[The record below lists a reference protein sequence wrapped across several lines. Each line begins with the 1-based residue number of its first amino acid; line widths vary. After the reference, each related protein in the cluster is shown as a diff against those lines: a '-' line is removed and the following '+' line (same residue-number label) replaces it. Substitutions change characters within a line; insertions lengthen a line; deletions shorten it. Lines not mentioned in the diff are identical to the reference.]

1 MTSRDSEAIR
11 TRIDTLVTAV
21 KARDLDAVR
30 TVFAADIVSFDIVP
44 PLRHTGVAAKT
55 KNWADVFAAYDE
67 LDYELRDLTV
77 TTGADIG
84 FSYSL
89 NRISGTL
96 RTGVR
101 TAMWVRWTGCW
112 RRIDGEWRIVHD
124 QVSVP
129 AELPGGTALTGLE
142 P

>member
-1 MTSRDSEAIR
+1 MSSQDEVRSRIE
-11 TRIDTLVTAV
+11 TLVVAI
-21 KARDLDAVR
+21 KKRDLDAVR
-30 TVFAADIVSFDIVP
+30 EVFAPEIVSFDIVA
-44 PLRHTGVAAKT
+44 PLRHEGVAAKT

-67 LDYELRDLTV
+67 LDYEVRDLTV
-77 TTGADIG
+77 LADG
-84 FSYSL
+84 ELAVSYSL

-96 RTGVR
+96 RTGLP

-129 AELPGGTALTGLE
+129 IDVLAGTALTRLQ